1 VLVVMSWACRA
12 SSFRTSSFR
21 TGSTR
26 NVCRFVEQVRNRAS
40 ARLVYQRRLSAPKT
54 SFFLFGPRGTGKTAW
69 LGRTLANAISF
80 DLLDE
85 GLYAELL
92 ARPALVGERVPAKH
106 SGWVVIDEVQR
117 HPALL
122 NEVHRLIE
130 SRRLRFALTGSSA
143 RKLRARGVNLLAGR
157 ARTLAMHPLTASELG
172 EDFSLERATR
182 TGTLPLAW
190 TTEDPRGYLASY
202 VGTYLRQEVLQ
213 EGLTRNLAAFARF
226 LEAAS
231 FSQGQVL
238 NVSAVARDCGVPSR
252 TVEDYFTILEDLLLA
267 VRIPVF
273 SRRAK
278 RRLVAHS
285 KFYFFDPGV
294 FRAIRPRG
302 PLDEDDAVL
311 GPALETLVLSELR
324 AANDYGELGYTIHYW
339 RTSRGEEVD
348 FVLYGEHGLVAI
360 EVKSGARLRG
370 EDFDG
375 LKAFRADYPMARTWL
390 LHPGTARRHESGIDV
405 LPIAEVLP
413 RLAELLKKS

>member
-1 VLVVMSWACRA
+1 MYD
-12 SSFRTSSFR
+12 RTL
-21 TGSTR
+21 
-26 NVCRFVEQVRNRAS
+26 E
-40 ARLVYQRRLSAPKT
+40 APKT

-69 LGRTLANAISF
+69 LSRTLSNAISF

-92 ARPALVGERVPAKH
+92 ARPSLVGERVPSKH
-106 SGWVVIDEVQR
+106 AGWVVIDEVQR

-157 ARTLAMHPLTASELG
+157 ARTLAMHPLTATELG
-172 EDFSLERATR
+172 GDFSLERATR

-190 TTEDPRGYLASY
+190 TGDDPRAYLASY

-231 FSQGQVL
+231 FSQAQVL
-238 NVSAVARDCGVPSR
+238 NVSAVARECGVPGR

-267 VRIPVF
+267 VRVPVF
-273 SRRAK
+273 HRRAK
-278 RRLVAHS
+278 RRLVSHP

-302 PLDEDDAVL
+302 PLDGEDAVL
-311 GPALETLVLSELR
+311 GPALETLILSELR
-324 AANDYGELGYTIHYW
+324 AANDYADLGYTIHYW

-348 FVLYGEHGLVAI
+348 FVLYGERGLVAI
-360 EVKSGARLRG
+360 EVKSGGRLRP
-370 EDFDG
+370 EDLEG
-375 LKAFRADYPMARTWL
+375 LRSFRDDYPMARAWL
-390 LHPGTARRHESGIDV
+390 LHPGTVRRHESGIEV

-413 RLAELLKKS
+413 QLAEMLGAA